1 MYSGTIPP
9 RSLFWSC
16 TWIAFV
22 VAVTILW
29 TIEHTEKLRL
39 RKEIEGKKPRLK
51 MTLES
56 TLTEYDKAKDATVF
70 VLSAY
75 LVNAGEPTIASGW
88 NAKYYVGEGVEKMT
102 GWYVTGTY
110 TIKIG
115 AESLTLT
122 NENLLSAQ
130 MLNRQLTRGDGR
142 SGRLMFTLSGDR
154 STQIKACQYKIVVE
168 CLDFEGTSCT
178 ATFAPDPNPTVGI
191 KMYPGEQLQKV
202 AGELAPSVSPDTA
215 ITRIKRLGRVADY

>member
-1 MYSGTIPP
+1 MADYWRFPFLTLVWVVALMSGAFSIFRELYGMYSGTIPP

-122 NENLLSAQ
+122 NQ
-130 MLNRQLTRGDGR
+130 
-142 SGRLMFTLSGDR
+142 
-154 STQIKACQYKIVVE
+154 
-168 CLDFEGTSCT
+168 
-178 ATFAPDPNPTVGI
+178 
-191 KMYPGEQLQKV
+191 
-202 AGELAPSVSPDTA
+202 
-215 ITRIKRLGRVADY
+215 